1 MPVTVETRRALAL
14 EVSGALVV
22 RVMLVLVVL
31 GLGFRAVSDDDY
43 ARVVIAERWVAAP
56 ALDPSGTSWLPLPFH
71 VMGVAM
77 LAFGRSLGVA
87 RVASVLFVLGSQ
99 VALHLALVQTGLARN
114 ARLLGLA
121 AAVLMPWSVFCSA
134 ATVPEAP
141 TAGFVAAGLL
151 FAALPPERAR
161 RSTRVAAGALALA
174 ATLCRYEAWPVA
186 LVVAGALMWH
196 GRAERGAELGIVA
209 LSAGLGLAGIV
220 AWMTWNRVSHGSAT
234 HFLFR
239 VARYK
244 RLLAE
249 GGPEIPLSERVL
261 AYPRL
266 LVTHFPEAAA
276 GLVALLVRVPGR
288 LSSSAR
294 VATLGLAAV
303 GVFLVVGNVNDGAP
317 THHAER
323 AWLGVATV
331 VVALGAARAA
341 EALVPWRTLAAVA
354 FGLGLLEAARF
365 VAVEPP
371 GGGAADRSAAVAHGH
386 ALRGSGPF
394 AVVPCAYEHFA
405 LLAAH
410 GRPEEVT
417 VLPAEP
423 KGSPCPRVVRP

>member
-1 MPVTVETRRALAL
+1 ML
-14 EVSGALVV
+14 EVAAALVV
-22 RVMLVLVVL
+22 RVVLVLVVL

-56 ALDPSGTSWLPLPFH
+56 TLDPSGTSWLPLPFH
-71 VMGVAM
+71 VMGIAM
-77 LAFGRSLGVA
+77 LGFGRSLAVA

-99 VALHLALVQTGLARN
+99 LALHLALVHTGLTRK
-114 ARLLGLA
+114 ARLLGLGA
-121 AAVLMPWSVFCSA
+121 AALMPWSVFCSA

-141 TAGFVAAGLL
+141 TAGLISAGLL

-161 RSTRVAAGALALA
+161 RSTRIAAGALALA
-174 ATLCRYEAWPVA
+174 ATLCRYEAWPAA

-196 GRAERGAELGIVA
+196 GRAERGAGLVA
-209 LSAGLGLAGIV
+209 LSAGLGVAGIV

-244 RLLAE
+244 RMLAE
-249 GGPEIPLSERVL
+249 GGPEIPLTERVL

-266 LVTHFPEAAA
+266 LVTHFPEVAV

-294 VATLGLAAV
+294 VATVGLAAV
-303 GVFLVVGNVNDGAP
+303 GAFLVVGNVNDGAP

-331 VVALGAARAA
+331 VVALSAARAG
-341 EALVPWRTLAAVA
+341 EALVSRRAFVAVA
-354 FGLGLLEAARF
+354 FGLGLLEGARF
-365 VAVEPP
+365 FATEAP
-371 GGGAADRSAAVAHGH
+371 GGGAADRSAAVAQGLS
-386 ALRGSGPF
+386 LRGSGPF